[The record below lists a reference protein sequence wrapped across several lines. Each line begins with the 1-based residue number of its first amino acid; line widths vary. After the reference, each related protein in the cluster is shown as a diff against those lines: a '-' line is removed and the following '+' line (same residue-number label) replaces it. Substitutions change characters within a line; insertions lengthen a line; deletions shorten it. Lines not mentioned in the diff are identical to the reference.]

1 MEFFLWF
8 WLLDRRFC
16 CNMRPLLKQF
26 AFLWIIPI
34 IIHLVMVM
42 LNIYILFFPFN
53 NFSKS
58 QYIIIGITF
67 IEFISILC
75 LFFMMINLYKISKK
89 QPKKKNKNIFIL
101 FYEKI
106 KSKDEKENFIY
117 YEDYWIA
124 RKILLSWNGIF
135 ILFLSIIHI
144 LWSFYFLINRTLF
157 QEIYKSGEKFYMSY
171 CYLNIL
177 FCAPVFIL
185 LGYAMIVKFSFVLCS
200 MCCTNCTF
208 YISEKCSK
216 KNKGLEFKIDFSDV
230 QRLEPQYI

>member
-34 IIHLVMVM
+34 IIHLLMVI
-42 LNIYILFFPFN
+42 LNMYCILLFN
-53 NFSKS
+53 NFGKS

-89 QPKKKNKNIFIL
+89 QPKKKNIL

-106 KSKDEKENFIY
+106 NSKEEKESFIY

-124 RKILLSWNGIF
+124 RKILLSWKGIF

-144 LWSFYFLINRTLF
+144 LWSFYFLINRNLF
-157 QEIYKSGEKFYMSY
+157 QEIYKWGQKFYMSY

-185 LGYAMIVKFSFVLCS
+185 LGYAMIVKFSFVLCA
-200 MCCTNCTF
+200 MCCTNCIF
-208 YISEKCSK
+208 NISEKCCK
-216 KNKGLEFKIDFSDV
+216 KNKGLEYKIDFSDV